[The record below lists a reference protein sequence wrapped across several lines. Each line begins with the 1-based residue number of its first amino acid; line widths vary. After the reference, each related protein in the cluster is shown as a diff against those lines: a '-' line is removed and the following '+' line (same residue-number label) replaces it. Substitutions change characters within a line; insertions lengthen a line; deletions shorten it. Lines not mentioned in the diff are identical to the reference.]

1 MKSASPAAGWGF
13 PSFRPHGK
21 EEKVKDFRE
30 ALKSRFIRYTTYDTM
45 SDSYNPS
52 VRPSTP
58 GQEVLLL
65 ALKKELEEMG
75 LETYYG
81 DEKVVMGKLEGNSG
95 KSTIGFM
102 AHVDTA
108 SDCEGNGVKAKV
120 WSNYDGSRIVLDGVV
135 LDPETT
141 DRDLLLYKGGEII
154 TSDGTT
160 LLGSDDK
167 AGVAIIMEMLKYLVS
182 HPEVKRPSIEVYF
195 TPDEETGRGMDRFPY
210 DRLKS
215 TCCYTVDGG
224 PEGQLETECFNAASV
239 SIRIHGVSIHL
250 GDARGRLVNAVTVGT
265 KIVSML
271 PQSESPEATDGRYG
285 YYCPCSFK
293 GGTENAEL
301 MVIIRDF
308 DREKFEAR
316 IANTE
321 TIAKTV
327 GQVYGAD
334 IEVETKISYR
344 NMAEVNKND
353 PSSTD
358 AVYAAAERLGLEL
371 HDELIRGGT
380 DGARLAETKV
390 AAPNLFTGGHNL
402 HSRSEWVA
410 LDAMNRSMNLC
421 IGIAEYWSER

>member
-1 MKSASPAAGWGF
+1 MLVFNESL
-13 PSFRPHGK
+13 RN
-21 EEKVKDFRE
+21 
-30 ALKSRFIRYTTYDTM
+30 RFIGYTVYDTM
-45 SDSYNPS
+45 SDGENAAK

-81 DEKVVMGKLEGNSG
+81 DEKVVMGTLRGNSG
-95 KSTIGFM
+95 EKAVGFM

-120 WSNYDGSRIVLDGVV
+120 WKNYDGGKIVLDGGTV

-141 DRDLLLYKGGEII
+141 DKDLLLYKGGEII

-167 AGVAIIMEMLKYLVS
+167 AGVAIIMEMLQYFVS
-182 HPEVKRPSIEVYF
+182 NPEVKRPNIEVYF

-224 PEGQLETECFNAASV
+224 PEGQLETECYNAASV
-239 SIRIHGVSIHL
+239 FIKIHGVSIHL
-250 GDARGRLVNAVTVGT
+250 GDARGRLVNAVTVGS
-265 KIVSML
+265 KIVSAL
-271 PQSESPEATDGRYG
+271 PQAESPEATDGRYG
-285 YYCPCSFK
+285 YYCPYSFK
-293 GGTENAEL
+293 GGTAEAEL
-301 MVIIRDF
+301 TVVIRDF

-316 IANTE
+316 IENTE
-321 TIAKTV
+321 SIAKTV
-327 GQVYGAD
+327 GRAYGAEV
-334 IEVETKISYR
+334 EVETKISYR
-344 NMAEVNKND
+344 NMVEANRND
-353 PSSTD
+353 PSSTE
-358 AVYAAAERLGLEL
+358 AVYAAAEKLGLVL

-380 DGARLAETKV
+380 DGARLAETGV

-402 HSRSEWVA
+402 HSKSEWVA
-410 LDAMNRSMNLC
+410 LDAMNRSTNLC
-421 IGIAEYWSER
+421 IEIAKYWSEK

>member
-1 MKSASPAAGWGF
+1 MKE
-13 PSFRPHGK
+13 GK
-21 EEKVKDFRE
+21 AMLVFNESLRN
-30 ALKSRFIRYTTYDTM
+30 RFIGYTVYDTM
-45 SDSYNPS
+45 SDGENAAK

-81 DEKVVMGKLEGNSG
+81 DEKVVMGTLRGNSG
-95 KSTIGFM
+95 EKTVGFM

-120 WSNYDGSRIVLDGVV
+120 WKNYDGGKIVLDGGTV

-141 DRDLLLYKGGEII
+141 DKDLLLYKGGEII

-167 AGVAIIMEMLKYLVS
+167 AGVAIIMEMLQYFVS
-182 HPEVKRPSIEVYF
+182 NPEVKRPNIEVYF

-224 PEGQLETECFNAASV
+224 PEGQLETECYNAASV
-239 SIRIHGVSIHL
+239 FIKIHGVSIHL
-250 GDARGRLVNAVTVGT
+250 GDARGRLVNAVTVGS
-265 KIVSML
+265 KIVSAL
-271 PQSESPEATDGRYG
+271 PQAESPEATDGRYG
-285 YYCPCSFK
+285 YYCPYSFK
-293 GGTENAEL
+293 GGTAEAEL
-301 MVIIRDF
+301 MVVIRDF

-321 TIAKTV
+321 SIAKTV
-327 GQVYGAD
+327 GRAYGAEV
-334 IEVETKISYR
+334 EVETKISYR
-344 NMAEVNKND
+344 NMVEANRND
-353 PSSTD
+353 PSSTE
-358 AVYAAAERLGLEL
+358 AVYAAAEKLGLVL

-380 DGARLAETKV
+380 DGARLAETGV

-402 HSRSEWVA
+402 HSKSEWVA
-410 LDAMNRSMNLC
+410 LDAMNRSTNLC
-421 IGIAEYWSER
+421 IGIAKYWSEK